1 MKTRISS
8 LAIAAALAC
17 TGVTAQ
23 AADTLGRIKES
34 GVVKL
39 GVRSDNGGLSYAIS
53 EGKFGGFHVAICQ
66 QAVKDLEK
74 QLAKK
79 LTIQYVPVTSS
90 SRIPAVINGTVD
102 MECGATTNNATR
114 QKDVSFALTTFVE
127 EVRVVVRSDSGI
139 TGLDKLNGKTVATV
153 TGTTSLPLLRKQERA
168 KNAEL
173 KEAIAKT
180 DNQAFGMVADKTADA
195 YVMDGQIIAA
205 FVSGSKNPAQFK
217 VLDEVLSV
225 EPIAIMIPKDDP
237 ALKAAI
243 DGTIKSLISSGEIA
257 KIYNTWFM
265 SAIPPN
271 NSKIGLPA
279 SNATKNAWA
288 NPNDKPVEAY

>member
-1 MKTRISS
+1 MKRFSS
-8 LAIAAALAC
+8 LALAAALAC
-17 TGVTAQ
+17 IGVTAH
-23 AADTLGRIKES
+23 AADTLARIKES

-53 EGKFGGFHVAICQ
+53 DGKFGGFHVAICQ

-74 QLAKK
+74 QLSKK

-127 EVRVVVRSDSGI
+127 EVRVVVRADSGI

-173 KEAIAKT
+173 KESIAKT
-180 DNQAFGMVADKTADA
+180 DAQAFGMVADKTADA

-225 EPIAIMIPKDDP
+225 EPIAIMLPKDDP
-237 ALKAAI
+237 AFKAAV
-243 DGTIKSLISSGEIA
+243 DGTIKSLISSGEIT

-265 SAIPPN
+265 SPIPPN

-288 NPNDKPVEAY
+288 NPNDKPVEAYQ